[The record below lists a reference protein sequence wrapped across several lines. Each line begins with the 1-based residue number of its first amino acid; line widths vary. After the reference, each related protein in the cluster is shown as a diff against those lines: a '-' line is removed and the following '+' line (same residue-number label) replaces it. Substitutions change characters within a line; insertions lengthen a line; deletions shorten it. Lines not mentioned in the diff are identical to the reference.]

1 MHPEMVRLMIA
12 DRARTA
18 QAQARH
24 GSLVRSLLKARRD
37 RRHAA
42 PEQGV
47 LVPAIPDYVDE
58 AFPVTSRAA

>member
-1 MHPEMVRLMIA
+1 MHPEMLRQMIE
-12 DRARTA
+12 DRTRTA

-24 GSLVRSLLKARRD
+24 GSLVRALLKARRD

-47 LVPAIPDYVDE
+47 LIPVIPDYVDE

>member
-1 MHPEMVRLMIA
+1 MHPEMLRQMIE
-12 DRARTA
+12 DRSRAA
-18 QAQARH
+18 QAQASH
-24 GSLVRSLLKARRD
+24 GRLVRALLKARRE

-47 LVPAIPDYVDE
+47 LMPVIPDYVDE